1 MKQFVILILSLI
13 AIASANST
21 PKEVRIAAYEYPP
34 YFTTENAQHLVGDI
48 VQALNAMQSDY
59 QFSVVHIA
67 PNGRYDALRPQG
79 CCDVM
84 LFEDRS
90 WGWEQVDYAV
100 QLSTPIY
107 EDKERF
113 VARKR
118 INRGQSF
125 FQVKGLRF
133 GGIIGYHYS
142 FVANEKDNR
151 VLEEEYGIY
160 LGHSHQVNLRML
172 LNGRLDLIMLADAY
186 IRSVLTEETR
196 SKLLLSE
203 QHYGLHQ
210 LSAVTNPNK
219 AINGDKL
226 EVLLSDLRQSG
237 KLQQIFAKHRL

>member
-1 MKQFVILILSLI
+1 MKQFVILILSVI
-13 AIASANST
+13 AIASANSM

-34 YFTTENAQHLVGDI
+34 YFTTENTQHLVGDI
-48 VQALNAMQSDY
+48 VDALNAIQSDY
-59 QFSVVHIA
+59 EFSVVHIA
-67 PNGRYDALRPQG
+67 PNGRYDALREQG

-90 WGWEQVDYAV
+90 WGWEQVDYSI

-118 INRGQSF
+118 MNRGQSF
-125 FQVKGLRF
+125 FQVKGLHF
-133 GGIIGYHYS
+133 GGIIGYHYP
-142 FVANEKDNR
+142 FVANEKNNR
-151 VLEEEYGIY
+151 ILEEKYGIY

-203 QHYGLHQ
+203 QHYGLYK
-210 LSAVTNPNK
+210 LSAVSNSEK
-219 AINGDKL
+219 AISGDKL
-226 EVLLSDLRQSG
+226 EALLGELRKTG
-237 KLQQIFAKHRL
+237 KLQQILSKHGL